1 VVATKRELAQELQR
15 LGVEIT
21 YTTPEVAKIL
31 GRTRQGVFQ
40 DFSQGRYFGK
50 GGEPLELWFDGKKYI
65 WTPDD
70 VKYAAV
76 SLYQAKKITFARLRE
91 IIRRILIDQGRLDG
105 NY

>member
-1 VVATKRELAQELQR
+1 MVATKRELALELQR

-31 GRTRQGVFQ
+31 GRTRQGVFS
-40 DFSQGRYFGK
+40 DFQNGRYLGK
-50 GGEPLELWFDGKKYI
+50 DKQPLALWFDGKKYL

-76 SLYQAKKITFARLRE
+76 SLYQEKCISFDRLRQ
-91 IIRRILIDQGRLDG
+91 IIRRVLIDQGRLDG